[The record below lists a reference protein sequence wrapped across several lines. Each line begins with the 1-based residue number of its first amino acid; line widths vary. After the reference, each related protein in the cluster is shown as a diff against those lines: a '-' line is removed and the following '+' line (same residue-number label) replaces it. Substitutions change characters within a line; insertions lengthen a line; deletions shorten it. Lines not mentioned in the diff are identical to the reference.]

1 MVCQY
6 ILHILSRTD
15 FKGGAAISKAV
26 FEVETR
32 FRFTDQDEAYQVLP
46 FLETSL
52 NRKIEWSTA
61 FYGQDIL
68 LAGKMLRKSEVKIEG
83 NIRHFICWKG
93 PDTGTLINIR
103 QEVSEEVTT
112 GITDS
117 CVMSILDGPTDLETP
132 NQAVKELERLGHA
145 RYMSFTGTDIYG
157 YYKPLEIRVKLMLCD
172 AIKWPFVLEFE
183 KIAETKEQAAQF
195 ENDIIKICDELQLRD
210 RMIREEPPT
219 LLYERAKT
227 EESGNAG
234 G

>member
-1 MVCQY
+1 MGTAK
-6 ILHILSRTD
+6 IP
-15 FKGGAAISKAV
+15 GAV

-32 FRFTDQDEAYQVLP
+32 FSFEDPDEAYQTLP

-52 NRKIEWSTA
+52 NRKMEWATG

-68 LAGKMLRKSEVKIEG
+68 LAGKMLRKSEVKIDG
-83 NIRHFICWKG
+83 NTRHFICWKG
-93 PDTGTLINIR
+93 TDTGILINIR

-112 GITDS
+112 GITES
-117 CVMSILDGPTDLETP
+117 SVMSILGGTADLETP
-132 NQAVKELERLGHA
+132 DEAVRELERLGHSK
-145 RYMSFTGTDIYG
+145 YMSFSGTDMFG
-157 YYKPLEIRVKLMLCD
+157 YYEPRKIRVKLMFCPGID
-172 AIKWPFVLEFE
+172 YPFLVEFE

-219 LLYERAKT
+219 LLFEKIKT
-227 EESGNAG
+227 EESGSAG